1 MPWIASLLAG
11 SVRNSTC
18 QRPAGLTEG
27 LAVGLLQAQEYRLS
41 LDRLAIVVAQQYGQA
56 HGLAR
61 AIQVTPRPRV
71 DVEPG
76 IVTTGHGEFAQVQRR
91 LVERQEAG
99 VLAAAGDQHVGR
111 IQGVVQQRVAVAV
124 GAALQDHLA
133 LGIEYAQVDA
143 LQRRAV
149 LQAGGVHEQ
158 LVLVGTG
165 MQADVTDREE
175 RGIELAFVVTGALEQ
190 GEVQA
195 RLLQLLDVLGRQRL
209 T

>member
-1 MPWIASLLAG
+1 MRAAQRLARLQGLLRAVQVQLHALGQELLDAQGHALDRFLAG
-11 SVRNSTC
+11 RVGAELDLPAPGRRLGRNHLFEVDVTLVARL
-18 QRPAGLTEG
+18 QAGLTEG

-56 HGLAR
+56 PGLAR

-133 LGIEYAQVDA
+133 LGIEHGYA
-143 LQRRAV
+143 
-149 LQAGGVHEQ
+149 
-158 LVLVGTG
+158 
-165 MQADVTDREE
+165 
-175 RGIELAFVVTGALEQ
+175 
-190 GEVQA
+190 
-195 RLLQLLDVLGRQRL
+195 GRCH
-209 T
+209 